1 METLLCFN
9 LEDAVCMN
17 CIGNFDSIQ
26 VQSKSDPVCARFLFQ
41 LMHLIHIFNILDHL
55 IEMVRAE
62 LITRAYS
69 FSRALGS
76 FVAKYVYLKVSSPFI
91 SQ

>member
-9 LEDAVCMN
+9 LEEAVCMN

-26 VQSKSDPVCARFLFQ
+26 VQSKCDPVCARFLFQ
-41 LMHLIHIFNILDHL
+41 LMHWIHKFNVLGHL
-55 IEMVRAE
+55 IQMVRAE

-69 FSRALGS
+69 FSRALGT
-76 FVAKYVYLKVSSPFI
+76 FVTKYVYLK
-91 SQ
+91 QRRR